1 MKNKAKLF
9 LCGLA
14 LAMSGLLMPA
24 QSDTIAAGADGTVQK
39 KAKCPRRVAVL
50 LETVKPATFSE
61 YRYLSGQGQ
70 FDVIAVVSPIAG
82 IVSEIKVDEGTLVD
96 AGQELAVLN
105 ADQDEKIKVLEQ
117 ETEKKKEILTARQN
131 WKVKSERAIQ
141 TAEQDY
147 QAALTLLEES
157 RILANRIILAPLAGI
172 ARVKTV
178 AGAEIAQETLMF
190 EIVDTLHLR
199 VDAALDADAAGFFNS
214 GEKLMSAAEGF
225 SGELEAEIV
234 AVSKSQ
240 VGFRVN
246 NSAGQLREGMTI
258 NCKKLKAEH
267 IDVIMLPAS
276 AIQHDGLG
284 DFVYT
289 ADKKKAKKLYVTL
302 GASEADK
309 TMIEKGLVA
318 NTQLI
323 VSGFECLSDK
333 KNIRIVNEAE
343 MLGKKAGDQD
353 KLKAQRAAAAEEAKI
368 KGEEEKKTK
377 AQAERK
383 AKQAKAAAAAE
394 LKAKNEQEKQ
404 AKTAAA
410 AELKAKN
417 KQEKQAKAAA
427 AKAKKEE
434 ERKARALAKA
444 SACPKKVSVLT
455 ELTQPET
462 FREYGYYTAPALP
475 EAVVVASPP
484 VSGWI
489 FALRV
494 EEGSQVEQGGELLT
508 LITGD
513 SEKIAKL
520 RQEAVRKM
528 KVLLDRQG
536 AKVKNEKAIQ
546 AAERDLQKT
555 QSLLEQEVAPFTHLI
570 LAPVPGVVQNVK
582 VAAGEDVLE
591 AGSLMEILTESQL
604 LVTIPL
610 AAADSGRF
618 ALDETVSGKVEGQD
632 AASVAQVIAVGD
644 TQVRLRVDNS
654 GRQIKTGSLFTVRKL
669 KTEHADAIAVQTKAL
684 LQDSLG
690 DFVYTADK
698 KKAKKLYVT
707 LGASEAGK
715 TMIEKGLVANTQLIV
730 SGFECLS
737 DKKKIRVVNEEQMAN
752 EKAEA
757 LAKQKVEKAE
767 AEKKT
772 AAQIRGIEEF
782 IAHLEANRETLQYE
796 RYEKTKINKQP
807 VLKIF
812 SGLETQKKLIELIT
826 QYAVKQITFELKD
839 EQVISTITFKT
850 AAQVAAKEEKPTV
863 GEKVSLFGGRLRFA
877 AHGTY
882 YIMLDKNFKDAYVGL
897 SGFGG
902 SLAFRF
908 ASKIDFWVS
917 GGLAAK
923 NSTPEWSSEEM
934 KFRLIPLSAAVR
946 YYLLEKGKLSAFA
959 GAGPNV
965 FMVKDVNPAGDIKTT
980 IVGFNALAGGYYQLS
995 RKVFAQLFLK
1005 FNLVRKDLY
1014 PDSTLDDP
1022 LNLSGLEL
1030 NLGVGIRL

>member
-234 AVSKSQ
+234 AVSESQ

-246 NSAGQLREGMTI
+246 NSAGQLREGVTI

-267 IDVIMLPAS
+267 IDAIMVPAS

-284 DFVYT
+284 DFVYV
-289 ADKKKAKKLYVTL
+289 AEKKKAKKLYVTI

-309 TMIEKGLVA
+309 TMIEKGL
-318 NTQLI
+318 I
-323 VSGFECLSDK
+323 
-333 KNIRIVNEAE
+333 
-343 MLGKKAGDQD
+343 AG
-353 KLKAQRAAAAEEAKI
+353 A
-368 KGEEEKKTK
+368 
-377 AQAERK
+377 
-383 AKQAKAAAAAE
+383 
-394 LKAKNEQEKQ
+394 
-404 AKTAAA
+404 
-410 AELKAKN
+410 
-417 KQEKQAKAAA
+417 
-427 AKAKKEE
+427 
-434 ERKARALAKA
+434 
-444 SACPKKVSVLT
+444 
-455 ELTQPET
+455 
-462 FREYGYYTAPALP
+462 
-475 EAVVVASPP
+475 
-484 VSGWI
+484 
-489 FALRV
+489 
-494 EEGSQVEQGGELLT
+494 
-508 LITGD
+508 
-513 SEKIAKL
+513 
-520 RQEAVRKM
+520 
-528 KVLLDRQG
+528 
-536 AKVKNEKAIQ
+536 
-546 AAERDLQKT
+546 
-555 QSLLEQEVAPFTHLI
+555 
-570 LAPVPGVVQNVK
+570 
-582 VAAGEDVLE
+582 
-591 AGSLMEILTESQL
+591 
-604 LVTIPL
+604 
-610 AAADSGRF
+610 
-618 ALDETVSGKVEGQD
+618 
-632 AASVAQVIAVGD
+632 
-644 TQVRLRVDNS
+644 
-654 GRQIKTGSLFTVRKL
+654 
-669 KTEHADAIAVQTKAL
+669 
-684 LQDSLG
+684 
-690 DFVYTADK
+690 
-698 KKAKKLYVT
+698 
-707 LGASEAGK
+707 
-715 TMIEKGLVANTQLIV
+715 QLIV

>member
-96 AGQELAVLN
+96 AGQELAILN

-199 VDAALDADAAGFFNS
+199 VNAALDADAAGFFNS

-267 IDVIMLPAS
+267 IDAIMVPAS
-276 AIQHDGLG
+276 AIQHDG
-284 DFVYT
+284 
-289 ADKKKAKKLYVTL
+289 
-302 GASEADK
+302 
-309 TMIEKGLVA
+309 
-318 NTQLI
+318 
-323 VSGFECLSDK
+323 
-333 KNIRIVNEAE
+333 
-343 MLGKKAGDQD
+343 
-353 KLKAQRAAAAEEAKI
+353 
-368 KGEEEKKTK
+368 
-377 AQAERK
+377 
-383 AKQAKAAAAAE
+383 
-394 LKAKNEQEKQ
+394 
-404 AKTAAA
+404 
-410 AELKAKN
+410 
-417 KQEKQAKAAA
+417 
-427 AKAKKEE
+427 
-434 ERKARALAKA
+434 
-444 SACPKKVSVLT
+444 
-455 ELTQPET
+455 
-462 FREYGYYTAPALP
+462 
-475 EAVVVASPP
+475 
-484 VSGWI
+484 
-489 FALRV
+489 
-494 EEGSQVEQGGELLT
+494 
-508 LITGD
+508 
-513 SEKIAKL
+513 
-520 RQEAVRKM
+520 
-528 KVLLDRQG
+528 
-536 AKVKNEKAIQ
+536 
-546 AAERDLQKT
+546 
-555 QSLLEQEVAPFTHLI
+555 
-570 LAPVPGVVQNVK
+570 
-582 VAAGEDVLE
+582 
-591 AGSLMEILTESQL
+591 
-604 LVTIPL
+604 
-610 AAADSGRF
+610 
-618 ALDETVSGKVEGQD
+618 
-632 AASVAQVIAVGD
+632 
-644 TQVRLRVDNS
+644 
-654 GRQIKTGSLFTVRKL
+654 
-669 KTEHADAIAVQTKAL
+669 
-684 LQDSLG
+684 LG

-839 EQVISTITFKT
+839 EQVISTITFKIPER
-850 AAQVAAKEEKPTV
+850 VAKKEEKPAI
-863 GEKVSLFGGRLRFA
+863 GEKAGLFGGRLRFA

-908 ASKIDFWVS
+908 ASKMDFWVS